1 MERSAAFWL
10 TLAFLNAK
18 NAFEDPLAAAHWW
31 GGVRNGAFEA
41 LPLAGAPKPRFDS
54 ALAAELRKLQ
64 TAALETVGEL
74 TRGGRPSEASVAI
87 VSGAL
92 RRGTMQLH
100 GTPPAVAYSVD
111 EGAAAVLFPLALA
124 IASLIAADLS
134 RLRRCANE
142 PCAAYFWDATKNG
155 SRRWCGLPCMERAR
169 APRRRLRR

>member
-1 MERSAAFWL
+1 MEQSTAFSL

-18 NAFEDPLAAAHWW
+18 GAFEDPLAAAQWW

-41 LPLAGAPKPRFDS
+41 PPLAGAPKPRFDAS
-54 ALAAELRKLQ
+54 MALELRTLQ
-64 TAALETVGEL
+64 TAALETVGEV
-74 TRGGRPSEASVAI
+74 TRGGRPSEASVAVI
-87 VSGAL
+87 SGAL

-100 GTPPAVAYSVD
+100 GNPPAVAYSVD
-111 EGAAAVLFPLALA
+111 ESAAAVLFPLALA

-134 RLRRCANE
+134 RLCRCANE
-142 PCAAYFWDATKNG
+142 SCAAYFWDNTKNG